1 MFFFPNLQ
9 LCLSRRSLS
18 LNLHSAASAFISSL
32 GRTRSWLLSL
42 WTPSSTLHC
51 PPTIPA
57 VLSSLCFHLLLLLHH
72 PPPAS
77 LYLPLLSLLSLW
89 MCLPLK
95 LSPFMSLRPF
105 AQSMTSFASFF
116 IISSILSVFIRP
128 PFYIYH
134 FLSHFIFFCFVST
147 LSFSFLLSFPPAV
160 TQWRVNKW
168 EVMRAILSE
177 PHPSHCHLIPTAV
190 TVCTQVCVTAH
201 MHLCVCTCW
210 IENAEG
216 YQNVNTAL
224 TAAQRDPFWNYLSL
238 CAWHWAQHSDT
249 THGFYHQ
256 MLVECEQTECELKS
270 YSSVRQGAVTQDDTW
285 AWLVKENCPSSNVSK
300 TLVKLVCYSIISP
313 LSLHCWILFAAP
325 FHSRISFISFYFPF
339 SCSYIII
346 HSKQLQMSDSIWHRT
361 KAN

>member
-105 AQSMTSFASFF
+105 AQSMTSFASFLF
-116 IISSILSVFIRP
+116 NF
-128 PFYIYH
+128 F
-134 FLSHFIFFCFVST
+134 HFICFYPSSLLHIS
-147 LSFSFLLSFPPAV
+147 LSFSFHFLLFRVSFVFFPP
-160 TQWRVNKW
+160 
-168 EVMRAILSE
+168 LL
-177 PHPSHCHLIPTAV
+177 PSCCH
-190 TVCTQVCVTAH
+190 
-201 MHLCVCTCW
+201 
-210 IENAEG
+210 
-216 YQNVNTAL
+216 
-224 TAAQRDPFWNYLSL
+224 S
-238 CAWHWAQHSDT
+238 
-249 THGFYHQ
+249 
-256 MLVECEQTECELKS
+256 VE
-270 YSSVRQGAVTQDDTW
+270 
-285 AWLVKENCPSSNVSK
+285 SK
-300 TLVKLVCYSIISP
+300 
-313 LSLHCWILFAAP
+313 
-325 FHSRISFISFYFPF
+325 
-339 SCSYIII
+339 
-346 HSKQLQMSDSIWHRT
+346 
-361 KAN
+361 